1 MAILNVDRLEAIS
14 DELAA
19 AIEGLDVL
27 GNLPPEWAKPLR
39 ILAMMGFDLP
49 ARVKA
54 EVRSSVARLPSVAR
68 SDPAR
73 ADQVAAWIVHLAA
86 WLTDQTDSP
95 PPALEL
101 GPAARPASPPT
112 SAAAIASSSSAAP
125 DPARAS

>member
-14 DELAA
+14 DELGA
-19 AIEGLDVL
+19 AIDSLDVL
-27 GNLPPEWAKPLR
+27 ANLPPEWAKPLR
-39 ILAMMGFDLP
+39 ILRMMGFDLP

-54 EVRSSVARLPSVAR
+54 EVRSSVGRLPSVVR

-73 ADQVAAWIVHLAA
+73 ADQVAAWLVHLAA
-86 WLTDQTDSP
+86 WLTDQTDDP

-101 GPAARPASPPT
+101 GPPPASRPT
-112 SAAAIASSSSAAP
+112 SAGAIASSSSAAP

>member
-1 MAILNVDRLEAIS
+1 MPILNIDRLEAIS

-19 AIEGLDVL
+19 AIDALDVL
-27 GNLPPEWAKPLR
+27 GNLPPEWARPLR

-54 EVRSSVARLPSVAR
+54 EVRSSVARLPTAVR

-73 ADQVAAWIVHLAA
+73 ADQVAAWLVHLAA

-95 PPALEL
+95 PPPLEL
-101 GPAARPASPPT
+101 GPRPLPASPPISVEAT
-112 SAAAIASSSSAAP
+112 G
-125 DPARAS
+125 